1 MSETHATSGR
11 PRGRRRPPFYL
22 VLVCLIG
29 LLVVASILSAIR
41 TSGPP
46 RALNLLG
53 LLVSLLAISA
63 AGEAPRLRGA
73 VLALAVVSAIVNVGG
88 LWHPMGLA
96 RQPGIAVSLAFLAL
110 TTLILFTGVMR
121 SKEVTG
127 DVIAGAV
134 ATYLMVGLTW
144 AFAYG
149 LAESIWPGGI
159 SAAGTPLDDGGPHTL
174 LYFSY
179 TTLMTIGYGDVVPI
193 HPVTRILAVLE
204 GLAGVGFTT
213 IVLAFLVALRV
224 LSASQS
230 DNRRG

>member
-1 MSETHATSGR
+1 MSETDATSRR
-11 PRGRRRPPFYL
+11 PWRKRPPFYL
-22 VLVCLIG
+22 VLVCLIA
-29 LLVVASILSAIR
+29 LLVVASIISAAG
-41 TSGPP
+41 TSGSP
-46 RALNLLG
+46 RALSLLG

-73 VLALAVVSAIVNVGG
+73 VLVLAAVSVIANAGG
-88 LWHPMGLA
+88 LWHVMGLPG
-96 RQPGIAVSLAFLAL
+96 QPGVAVSLTLLAL
-110 TTLILFTGVMR
+110 TTLILFAGVMR
-121 SKEVTG
+121 SEQVTG

-134 ATYLMVGLTW
+134 ATYLMIGLTW

-149 LAESIWPGGI
+149 LAESIWPGAI
-159 SAAGTPLDDGGPHTL
+159 SAGGTSLAGGSAHTL

-179 TTLMTIGYGDVVPI
+179 TTLMTIGYGDVVPV
-193 HPVTRILAVLE
+193 HPVARILAVLE

-224 LSASQS
+224 SSASRG